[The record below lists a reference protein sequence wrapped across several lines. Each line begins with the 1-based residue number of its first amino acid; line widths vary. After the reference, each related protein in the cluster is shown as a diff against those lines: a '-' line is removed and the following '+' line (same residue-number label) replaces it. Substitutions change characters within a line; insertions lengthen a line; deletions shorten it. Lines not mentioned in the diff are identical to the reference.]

1 MGSWNKDIINQ
12 NILWMHATGL
22 MNAHYNNQDSNDVK
36 GFFTPKKMN
45 VSCERVAST
54 RDSNKLCRSPKNSH
68 VPIGLK
74 HLSNLFSFYFLG
86 NTLALL
92 SFIIEMFLTKIQNK

>member
-22 MNAHYNNQDSNDVK
+22 MNAHYNNQDSDNVK

-45 VSCERVAST
+45 LSCERVAST

-92 SFIIEMFLTKIQNK
+92 NFIIEIFLTKIQNK

>member
-22 MNAHYNNQDSNDVK
+22 MNAHYNNQDSDNVK

-45 VSCERVAST
+45 LSCERVAST

>member
-1 MGSWNKDIINQ
+1 MGSWHKEIINQ

-22 MNAHYNNQDSNDVK
+22 INAHYDHRNFKNEK
-36 GFFTPKKMN
+36 GFFTTMKMN
-45 VSCERVAST
+45 QSCERVASLT
-54 RDSNKLCRSPKNSH
+54 DSDKVCSSPKKYH

-86 NTLALL
+86 NTLAVL
-92 SFIIEMFLTKIQNK
+92 SFIIEIFLTKLQNK

>member
-1 MGSWNKDIINQ
+1 MGSWNKDVINQ

-22 MNAHYNNQDSNDVK
+22 MNAHYNNQDSNNVK

-45 VSCERVAST
+45 LSCERVAST
-54 RDSNKLCRSPKNSH
+54 RDSNKLCRSPKNNH

-86 NTLALL
+86 NSLALL
-92 SFIIEMFLTKIQNK
+92 GFIIEIFLTKLQNK

>member
-45 VSCERVAST
+45 LSCERVAST
-54 RDSNKLCRSPKNSH
+54 RDSNKLCRSPKVFH
-68 VPIGLK
+68 VSIGLK
-74 HLSNLFSFYFLG
+74 HFSKLFSFYFLG
-86 NTLALL
+86 NTIASL
-92 SFIIEMFLTKIQNK
+92 SFIIEIFLTKIQNK

>member
-1 MGSWNKDIINQ
+1 MGSWNKDVINQ

-22 MNAHYNNQDSNDVK
+22 MNAHYNNQDSNNVK

-45 VSCERVAST
+45 LSCERVAST

-86 NTLALL
+86 NILALL
-92 SFIIEMFLTKIQNK
+92 GFIIEIFLTKLQNN